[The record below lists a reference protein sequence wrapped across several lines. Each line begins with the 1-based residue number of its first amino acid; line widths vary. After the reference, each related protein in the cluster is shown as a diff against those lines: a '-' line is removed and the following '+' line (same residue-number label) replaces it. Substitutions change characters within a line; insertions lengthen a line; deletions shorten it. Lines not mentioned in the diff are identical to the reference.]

1 MRYGE
6 WLPAEAL
13 RAYVSAYWQFS
24 VHPHVAG
31 PIEHT
36 IPPDGSVSLS
46 FNVALRRLMILGP
59 RTMPNV
65 VTVRGGDAFCGAR
78 LWPGACTAFIP
89 SPLAALRN
97 RTMPAEELG
106 LGEWIAPLACAL
118 AVAKT
123 EAEIGAAWNHAL
135 GARLAWR
142 ADAGRDGDSDVD
154 VDPAVDAAA
163 RAAAAAGARV
173 DAEVLAA
180 AMLVIRAH
188 GELTVSSLACA
199 VGLSPRHLRR
209 RFMASAGLTPKEL
222 IRARRVRASVVGA
235 VSDDA
240 LPWTDIAAGAGFSDQ
255 AHLTR
260 EVRRLLGLAPTAL
273 RAHLRRITHRA
284 IVDP

>member
-6 WLPAEAL
+6 WLPGEAL

-24 VHPHVAG
+24 VDPRVAG

-36 IPPDGSVSLS
+36 IPPDGCVSLS
-46 FNVALRRLMILGP
+46 FNVARRQVIIVGP

-65 VTVRGGDAFCGAR
+65 VAVRGGDAFCGAR

-89 SPLAALRN
+89 PPLSALRN
-97 RTMPAEELG
+97 RTAPAEELG
-106 LGEWIAPLACAL
+106 LGEWIAPLTRAL
-118 AVAKT
+118 AAAKT
-123 EAEIGAAWNHAL
+123 DAEIGAAWNQAL
-135 GARLAWR
+135 GARLALRGDANRGR
-142 ADAGRDGDSDVD
+142 A
-154 VDPAVDAAA
+154 PDAAA
-163 RAAAAAGARV
+163 ASAATAAPPADARV
-173 DAEVLAA
+173 DGPVLAA
-180 AMLVIRAH
+180 ALLIIRAH

-199 VGLSPRHLRR
+199 VGLSPRQLRR
-209 RFMASAGLTPKEL
+209 RFLASAGLTPKEL

-260 EVRRLLGLAPTAL
+260 EVRRLLGLPPTAL

-284 IVDP
+284 IIDR